1 MDRGSDRGSR
11 FRLPA
16 LYPRSS
22 DPDGD
27 TFVAS
32 TSPSAV
38 RPPPPMAMFMQAAF
52 AAFREQRAVS
62 LDHDPPPAVGYDD
75 AVASMRTSWEAD
87 SEAAARPWI
96 PASSPLLEQGLSAVC
111 PAPHQPALVAA
122 ALAQCRRARPAAPA
136 APPSKSLLTKVSLS
150 KVHTSWEIESQLLH
164 EMHRAGTASTG
175 STLDK
180 LAGAGSTELGE
191 LSELKRIVGEL
202 DAMWGTP

>member
-1 MDRGSDRGSR
+1 MVTR
-11 FRLPA
+11 FPA

-32 TSPSAV
+32 NNPSAV

-52 AAFREQRAVS
+52 AAVREQRAAS
-62 LDHDPPPAVGYDD
+62 LDHDLPPAVGYDD

-96 PASSPLLEQGLSAVC
+96 PASSPLFEQGLSAVC

-122 ALAQCRRARPAAPA
+122 ALAECRRARPAAPA
-136 APPSKSLLTKVSLS
+136 APPSKSSLTKTSLS
-150 KVHTSWEIESQLLH
+150 KVHTSWEIESQLLR
-164 EMHRAGTASTG
+164 EMHRAGNASWMRC
-175 STLDK
+175 
-180 LAGAGSTELGE
+180 GAPRKSLV
-191 LSELKRIVGEL
+191 RV
-202 DAMWGTP
+202 